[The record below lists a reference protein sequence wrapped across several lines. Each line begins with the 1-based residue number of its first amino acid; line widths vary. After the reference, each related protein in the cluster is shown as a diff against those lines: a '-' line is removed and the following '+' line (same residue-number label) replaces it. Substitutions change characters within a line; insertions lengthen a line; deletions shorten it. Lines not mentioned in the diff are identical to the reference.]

1 MVKSGS
7 SSSLSELKNLLLFRD
22 PTVVLVFVLVF
33 LLLFELVLIT
43 LLLDDALE
51 RDRPRGRL
59 VVGTPLED

>member
-33 LLLFELVLIT
+33 LLLFELVL
-43 LLLDDALE
+43 LLDDALE